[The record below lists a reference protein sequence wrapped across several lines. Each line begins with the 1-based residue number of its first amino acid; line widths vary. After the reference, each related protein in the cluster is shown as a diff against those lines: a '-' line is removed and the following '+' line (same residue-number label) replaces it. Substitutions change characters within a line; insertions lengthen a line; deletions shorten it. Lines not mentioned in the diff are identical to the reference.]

1 LKTITIGKND
11 AGQRLDRFIQKAFP
25 SLPAA
30 TVQKA
35 IRKKRIKVNGKRSRG
50 DYRLSEEDVISVY
63 LGDDLL
69 AAPPD
74 EEAFLRISNPD
85 LRIIYEDEN
94 LLLLDKPAGLLCHS
108 DDRET
113 VNTLIS
119 HVRAYLYQKGEY
131 RPEEEN
137 TFAPS
142 LCNRIDRNT
151 GGIVIAAKNSET
163 LRIINEKIRG
173 REIDKFYLCL
183 VHGTPEPPSGVLEG
197 FILRDDK
204 KKQVSVF
211 RVPRPGAKTARTAYR
226 TLASKAG
233 LSLVECRLITGRTHQ
248 IRAQMADAGHP
259 LVGDGKYGVLAESKA
274 LIKGSEAVSNMKR
287 QALYS
292 YKLTFSFR
300 TDAGILNYLRGRT
313 FEIESVPFSL

>member
-1 LKTITIGKND
+1 M
-11 AGQRLDRFIQKAFP
+11 
-25 SLPAA
+25 
-30 TVQKA
+30 
-35 IRKKRIKVNGKRSRG
+35 
-50 DYRLSEEDVISVY
+50 
-63 LGDDLL
+63 
-69 AAPPD
+69 
-74 EEAFLRISNPD
+74 
-85 LRIIYEDEN
+85 
-94 LLLLDKPAGLLCHS
+94 
-108 DDRET
+108 
-113 VNTLIS
+113 
-119 HVRAYLYQKGEY
+119 
-131 RPEEEN
+131 
-137 TFAPS
+137 
-142 LCNRIDRNT
+142 
-151 GGIVIAAKNSET
+151 
-163 LRIINEKIRG
+163 
-173 REIDKFYLCL
+173 
-183 VHGTPEPPSGVLEG
+183 LEG

-300 TDAGILNYLRGRT
+300 TDTGILNYLRAD
-313 FEIESVPFSL
+313 FQSNPSPFLYRDIFSGSFQALRRLYTSAG